1 MKLVFWGYDEQC
13 CSKGRVFTFTTDCK
27 ECTTSCLLN
36 ALKKITTTIS
46 KWKTLDHNFWLLNLL
61 QFTYSFG
68 EEGEWWIL
76 LPPSSDFWSPLTW
89 SFGWRSHLIEVAN
102 LVFWFWHI
110 LLIKIVYLVFYFACS
125 FDWYGKCFGMMNL
138 VISSQNIIRYYALKP
153 SILRL
158 ILQQLLRC
166 WPAICVHPVLTGGS
180 FGDTGDKGDGWCR
193 WVGEAQQGGRAGH
206 GQGSLAEDSWIQAE
220 GILWRQW
227 AARPVG
233 RDIAPGRRRCASTGS
248 VAASRRLWRH
258 FYVLPPTVYSYKI
271 DSGKFCLNFSD
282 SVMHHV
288 SLLKPSLS
296 NFCTNLVP

>member
-1 MKLVFWGYDEQC
+1 MHNVLFAQRAEK
-13 CSKGRVFTFTTDCK
+13 
-27 ECTTSCLLN
+27 N
-36 ALKKITTTIS
+36 HNHHLKKKNS
-46 KWKTLDHNFWLLNLL
+46 WSQLLVVEPSSIHI
-61 QFTYSFG
+61 FIWRRRG
-68 EEGEWWIL
+68 MVD
-76 LPPSSDFWSPLTW
+76 PPSSDFWSPLTW

-110 LLIKIVYLVFYFACS
+110 LLIKIVYLVFYVFFWLIWQVFWDDES
-125 FDWYGKCFGMMNL
+125 GNFITKYHQ
-138 VISSQNIIRYYALKP
+138 V
-153 SILRL
+153 LRTQTINSEADL
-158 ILQQLLRC
+158 
-166 WPAICVHPVLTGGS
+166 AAVVEVLTSHLCSSCFDRRLLWWHRWQRWRMMSVGGW
-180 FGDTGDKGDGWCR
+180 GPTRG
-193 WVGEAQQGGRAGH
+193 QGRA

-258 FYVLPPTVYSYKI
+258 FYVLPPTGHSYKM

-282 SVMHHV
+282 SVIHHV

-296 NFCTNLVP
+296 KFCTNLVMP